1 MEKSSEDLEIPLI
14 EDESPRL
21 YYWNRLVKYYNGS
34 FTSNLACIYAN
45 EGFSQT
51 LYIVVL
57 QSILK
62 NTYKFNV
69 NSN

>member
-45 EGFSQT
+45 EGFS
-51 LYIVVL
+51 
-57 QSILK
+57 
-62 NTYKFNV
+62 
-69 NSN
+69 